1 MIILNINYILNIVT
15 ALFIIWAVKV
25 FLNRKKF
32 LIIYTFTL
40 LKFFSIINF
49 CIYCVVKWVFFVQ
62 LQLSFS
68 SHYNLI
74 FSNKQILTLSGNLL
88 EVHSIT
94 IIFQIISIL
103 LVGSYFLNSSFNP
116 NEPMD
121 TNGNEN
127 QTGSNQSIGNNATT
141 QNSSNANSRRPELSA
156 STYLNSLDRI
166 LRNAPIEE
174 DLEVVWYRA
183 LGLDR
188 DAILRSRP
196 FRRGLP
202 DNPNAPR

>member
-1 MIILNINYILNIVT
+1 
-15 ALFIIWAVKV
+15 
-25 FLNRKKF
+25 
-32 LIIYTFTL
+32 
-40 LKFFSIINF
+40 
-49 CIYCVVKWVFFVQ
+49 VVKWVFFVQ

-174 DLEVVWYRA
+174 DLEVV
-183 LGLDR
+183 
-188 DAILRSRP
+188 
-196 FRRGLP
+196 
-202 DNPNAPR
+202 